1 MSIKNRLYIAALC
14 AAAVGGAALYFTN
27 DPLLG
32 AAGAVA
38 GFALGGLV
46 NSLSQENTRLF
57 NG

>member
-38 GFALGGLV
+38 GFALGGLA
-46 NSLSQENTRLF
+46 NSLIKKIKGL
-57 NG
+57 